1 MCHRIIAVLIVGF
14 LLAANAFSLERAS
27 TYGDTVRLLNSLKDV
42 KDDRQA
48 LAALFKKGDARIDD
62 LVKALRDPDR
72 NVSLHAQI
80 AIRYLGNQTGMK
92 ALEEWYATQSEIVR
106 SGPIPIPLSERD
118 YQWIKEQSFNDAGDY
133 IYALALDGSP
143 RATAVLDELMK
154 KKARVDDRL
163 FAVQALKRVN
173 AAEPQKLLTDGNDL
187 SKLVLK
193 NAFFIDPISRPY
205 TSAKLLGL
213 NGRRDK
219 ALVEVYI
226 NRGRLAEEWYHIVLS
241 KHGEGWKFFS
251 ITQVAQS

>member
-1 MCHRIIAVLIVGF
+1 MYHRTITALIAGL
-14 LLAANAFSLERAS
+14 LLAANAFSIERAT
-27 TYGDTVRLLNSLKDV
+27 TYGDTVKLLNSLKDI

-48 LAALFKKGDARIDD
+48 LATLFKKGDARIDD
-62 LVKALRDPDR
+62 LIKALRDPDR

-80 AIRYLGNQTGMK
+80 VIRYLGNQAGMR
-92 ALEEWYATQSEIVR
+92 ALEEWYTTQLEIVR

-118 YQWIKEQSFNDAGDY
+118 YQWIKDQSINDAGDY

-143 RATAVLDELMK
+143 RAMAVLDELTK
-154 KKARVDDRL
+154 KKAGVDNRM
-163 FAVQALKRVN
+163 FAVQVLKRVN
-173 AAEPQKLLTDGNDL
+173 AGEPQKLLIGGNDP

-193 NAFFIDPISRPY
+193 NAFFIAPNSRPY
-205 TSAKLLGL
+205 ASARLLGF
-213 NGRRDK
+213 NGNRDK

-251 ITQVAQS
+251 ITQVAVS